1 MNMPERSFGRTV
13 RYRRNK
19 LGLSQAKL
27 AELVGRSTATIRS
40 WERDQTR
47 PNDPKILGALA
58 AVLGVD
64 EHHLFDKAEVD
75 RPAAETS
82 PTVEQALATLSVRD
96 DVSDELSELADE
108 ERSDAEGEPSS
119 SVRAHATLDPT
130 PLPVSVGDYT
140 FDFDGEFGEG
150 DMEVASQRELVGA
163 GSMSP
168 AFIAPPEPYQQMPIS
183 PNFADVSYMEDEAQR
198 QVYRIRNLATVI
210 AVLML
215 VIAFIWALG
224 EGLGALGEWWEAFFG
239 NLRL

>member
-1 MNMPERSFGRTV
+1 MIMPERSFGRTV

-75 RPAAETS
+75 RPAVETS

-96 DVSDELSELADE
+96 DLPDELSELAE
-108 ERSDAEGEPSS
+108 EEPSDVEES
-119 SVRAHATLDPT
+119 TLRAHATPDPT

-140 FDFDGEFGEG
+140 FDFEGEFGETG
-150 DMEVASQRELVGA
+150 MEVAPQRELVGA

-168 AFIAPPEPYQQMPIS
+168 AYIAPPEPYQQMPIS
-183 PNFADVSYMEDEAQR
+183 PSLADVSYMEDEAQR
-198 QVYRIRNLATVI
+198 QIYRIRNLATVI

-224 EGLGALGEWWEAFFG
+224 EGLGALGEWWDAFFG